1 MTWYR
6 SRYLKV
12 GISGFLSGTLIV
24 LMLAYALVGYRGG
37 GKNPDMAYRAEVPA
51 AER

>member
-12 GISGFLSGTLIV
+12 GISGFFSGTLIV
-24 LMLAYALVGYRGG
+24 LMLADALMGYRVV
-37 GKNPDMAYRAEVPA
+37 GKNPDMAYRAEAPA
-51 AER
+51 GKR

>member
-24 LMLAYALVGYRGG
+24 LMLAYALVGYRVGE
-37 GKNPDMAYRAEVPA
+37 KNPDMAYRAEVPA
-51 AER
+51 DER